1 MKIKASLLF
10 ALRLLFPR
18 TGKKSNAR
26 RSLVGA
32 CVCIGI
38 SLVPLVMVL
47 TVSNGMIQGITNRVI
62 GLSSSHI
69 NCILYPFAETAKS
82 ETSLRTLAESL
93 RKADGVKN
101 SYPEIQGVG
110 LAAGKMGRTGAT
122 IRAVEKNIFTDNAA
136 FAELFEVVSGEPSLQ
151 SKNSAIIG
159 KKLAETLQISAGD
172 TFRLITARRL
182 ESGKLVPKLT
192 SMKVSAVVSSGY
204 QELDALWVFIPLST
218 GFSIMPVQSSE
229 VHIAIETADAF
240 DFVRLGQVQGQI
252 NRMVPQYTR
261 VYLWNELNTA
271 QFENFSSTQIMLL
284 FIMLLI
290 VLVASVNISS
300 ALVMLV
306 MERRKE
312 IAILKSLGGSAE
324 GISFA
329 FLVTGLVT
337 GVFGVIGGI
346 PAGLLCA
353 VNFDTIINLI
363 EKAVNSMAMVAYILA
378 SGSTAD
384 FTQIHLLDP
393 AFYLQKIPLAIPLG
407 QLIIIGCGTLVLSLL
422 VSAIPAI
429 RAGREKPIDTLRK
442 I

>member
-1 MKIKASLLF
+1 MNTKASLLF
-10 ALRLLFPR
+10 SLRLLFPR

-47 TVSNGMIQGITNRVI
+47 TVSNGMIQGITSRVI

-69 NCILYPFAETAKS
+69 NCVLYPYADESKD
-82 ETSLRTLAESL
+82 EQSLRALSQKIGTAEGA
-93 RKADGVKN
+93 RNA
-101 SYPEIQGVG
+101 YPEIQAVG
-110 LAAGKMGRTGAT
+110 LAAGRQGRTGAT
-122 IRAVEKNIFTDNAA
+122 IRAVEKDIFTSNAA

-151 SKNSAIIG
+151 AKNSAIIG
-159 KKLAETLQISAGD
+159 KKLAETLQVQAGD
-172 TFRLITARRL
+172 SFRLITARRL
-182 ESGKLVPKLT
+182 ESGKLVPKVT
-192 SMKVSAVVSSGY
+192 PMKVSAVVSCGY

-218 GFSIMPVQSSE
+218 GFSILPVQSSE
-229 VHIAIETADAF
+229 VHIAVETEDAF
-240 DFVRLGQVQGQI
+240 DFVKLGQIQHQVS
-252 NRMVPQYTR
+252 RLVPKYTR
-261 VYLWNELNTA
+261 VYLWNELNSA

-312 IAILKSLGGSAE
+312 IAILKSLGGTAE

-329 FLVTGLVT
+329 FLVTGMVT
-337 GVFGVIGGI
+337 GVFGVLAGI
-346 PAGLLCA
+346 PTGLLCA
-353 VNFDTIINLI
+353 VNFDAIISVI
-363 EKAVNSMAMVAYILA
+363 ERIVNNVARFVYVLR
-378 SGSTAD
+378 SGSISD

-393 AFYLQKIPLAIPLG
+393 AFYLQTIPLDIPLG

-429 RAGREKPIDTLRK
+429 RAGREKPIETLRK

>member
-1 MKIKASLLF
+1 MKTRASLLF
-10 ALRLLFPR
+10 AWRLLFPR

-26 RSLVGA
+26 RSLIGA

-47 TVSNGMIQGITNRVI
+47 TVSNGMIQGITSRII

-69 NCILYPFAETAKS
+69 NCVLYPFAEESKN
-82 ETSLRTLAESL
+82 EESLVSLAERL
-93 RKADGVKN
+93 GKTDGVVR
-101 SYPEIQGVG
+101 SYPEIQSVG
-110 LAAGKMGRTGAT
+110 LAAGKNGRTGAT
-122 IRAVEKNIFTDNAA
+122 IRAVRSDMFTDNPA
-136 FAELFEVVSGEPSLQ
+136 FSQLFDVVSGTVDLRK
-151 SKNSAIIG
+151 KNTAVIG
-159 KKLAETLQISAGD
+159 KKLAEMLELTAGD

-182 ESGKLVPKLT
+182 SSGKIVPKIT
-192 SMKVSAVVSSGY
+192 PFTVSAVISCGY
-204 QELDALWVFIPLST
+204 QELDALWVFIPLSA
-218 GFSIMPVQSSE
+218 GFSILPVQSSE
-229 VHIAIETADAF
+229 VHVALETAEPF
-240 DFVRLGQVQGQI
+240 DFVALGKTQLNVEES
-252 NRMVPQYTR
+252 VPQYTR
-261 VYLWNELNTA
+261 VYLWDELNAA

-312 IAILKSLGGSAE
+312 IAILKSLGGTSS

-337 GVFGVIGGI
+337 GAIGVVTGI

-353 VNFDTIINLI
+353 VNFDRIISGI
-363 EKAVNSMAMVAYILA
+363 ERALNIIAQCVSVLK
-378 SGSTAD
+378 SGSFD
-384 FTQIHLLDP
+384 SVGQIHLLDP

-407 QLIIIGCGTLVLSLL
+407 QLIIIGCGTLLLSLM

>member
-1 MKIKASLLF
+1 MKIGSSLLF
-10 ALRLLFPR
+10 ACRLLIPR

-26 RSLVGA
+26 RSLIGA

-47 TVSNGMIQGITNRVI
+47 TVSNGMIQGITNRII

-69 NCILYPFAETAKS
+69 SCVLYPFAEEAKNERNLTAFA
-82 ETSLRTLAESL
+82 ETLLST
-93 RKADGVKN
+93 DGVTGA
-101 SYPEIQGVG
+101 YPEVRGVG
-110 LAAGKMGRTGAT
+110 LAAGKTGRTGAT
-122 IRAVEKNIFTDNAA
+122 IRAVQGDEFQKNPA
-136 FAELFEVVSGEPSLQ
+136 FASLLEVDSGEAVLDA
-151 SKNSAIIG
+151 KNAAIIG
-159 KKLAETLQISAGD
+159 KKLAEILHLTAGD

-182 ESGKLVPKLT
+182 DSGKIVPKITPL
-192 SMKVSAVVSSGY
+192 KVRAVVSCGY
-204 QELDALWVFIPLST
+204 QELDALWVFVSLET
-218 GFSIMPVQSSE
+218 GFSILPVQSGE
-229 VHIAIETADAF
+229 VCVGLETTDAF
-240 DFVRLGQVQGQI
+240 DMVRLMRIQ
-252 NRMVPQYTR
+252 NATERLCPQYTR
-261 VYLWNELNTA
+261 VYLWTELNAA

-312 IAILKSLGGSAE
+312 IAILKSLGGSSS
-324 GISFA
+324 GIAFS
-329 FLVTGLVT
+329 FLVTGMVT
-337 GVFGVIGGI
+337 GALGVVTGI
-346 PAGLLCA
+346 PLGLLCA
-353 VNFDTIINLI
+353 VNFDVIISLI
-363 EKAVNSMAMVAYILA
+363 ERVLNLLAKCAYLVCL
-378 SGSTAD
+378 GSAGE

-393 AFYLQKIPLAIPLG
+393 AFYLQKIPLSIPLG
-407 QLIIIGCGTLVLSLL
+407 QLIIIGCGTLVLSLA

>member
-1 MKIKASLLF
+1 MKSAASFLF
-10 ALRLLFPR
+10 ASRLLLPR

-32 CVCIGI
+32 CLCIGI

-47 TVSNGMIQGITNRVI
+47 TVSNGMIQGITSRII

-69 NCILYPFAETAKS
+69 NCVLYPYDEEAQNES
-82 ETSLRTLAESL
+82 SLRALAGDL
-93 RKADGVKN
+93 CTIDGVKRA
-101 SYPEIQGVG
+101 YPEIQGVG
-110 LAAGKMGRTGAT
+110 LAAGKKGRTGAT
-122 IRAVEKNIFTDNAA
+122 IRAVEPDIFTKNPA
-136 FAELFEVVSGEPSLQ
+136 FSSLFDLVAGEPSLEA
-151 SKNSAIIG
+151 KNSAIIG
-159 KKLAETLQISAGD
+159 EKLAEMLDVSAGD

-182 ESGKLVPKLT
+182 ANGKIVPKIT
-192 SMKVSAVVSSGY
+192 PCRVSAVVSCGY
-204 QELDALWVFIPLST
+204 QELDALWVFISLSS
-218 GFSIMPVQSSE
+218 GFSILPVQSSE
-229 VHIAIETADAF
+229 VHIALETEDAF
-240 DFVRLGQVQGQI
+240 DFVALGQLQMTVENQ
-252 NRMVPQYTR
+252 VPQYTR
-261 VYLWNELNTA
+261 VYLWNELNSA

-312 IAILKSLGGSAE
+312 IAILKSLGGTSA

-329 FLVTGLVT
+329 FLITGLITGAIGVVT
-337 GVFGVIGGI
+337 GI

-353 VNFDTIINLI
+353 VNFDRIISLIERIINAVAKAGYLI
-363 EKAVNSMAMVAYILA
+363 TR
-378 SGSTAD
+378 GSLSD
-384 FTQIHLLDP
+384 FAQIHLLDP

-407 QLIIIGCGTLVLSLL
+407 QLIIIGCGTLILSLV
-422 VSAIPAI
+422 VSAIPSV

>member
-1 MKIKASLLF
+1 MKTGSSLLF
-10 ALRLLFPR
+10 AWRLLFPR

-26 RSLVGA
+26 RSLIGA

-47 TVSNGMIQGITNRVI
+47 TVSDGMIQGITSRII
-62 GLSSSHI
+62 GLSSSHM
-69 NCILYPFAETAKS
+69 NCVLYPFADDAQDEN
-82 ETSLRTLAESL
+82 SLVAL
-93 RKADGVKN
+93 
-101 SYPEIQGVG
+101 
-110 LAAGKMGRTGAT
+110 
-122 IRAVEKNIFTDNAA
+122 
-136 FAELFEVVSGEPSLQ
+136 SGEAVLSAR
-151 SKNSAIIG
+151 NSAIIG
-159 KKLAETLQISAGD
+159 QKLAETLGLAAGD

-182 ESGKLVPKLT
+182 ESGKIVPKITPL
-192 SMKVSAVVSSGY
+192 KIAAVISCGY
-204 QELDALWVFIPLST
+204 QELDALWVFIPLAT
-218 GFSIMPVQSSE
+218 GFSILPVQSSE
-229 VHIAIETADAF
+229 VTVGLSTADAF
-240 DFVRLGQVQGQI
+240 DFVNLMRVQ
-252 NRMVPQYTR
+252 NNVERVVPQYTR

-271 QFENFSSTQIMLL
+271 QYENFSSTQIMLL

-312 IAILKSLGGSAE
+312 IAILKSLGGSSS
-324 GISFA
+324 GIAFS

-337 GVFGVIGGI
+337 GALGVVTGI

-353 VNFDTIINLI
+353 VNFDVIIHAI
-363 EKAVNSMAMVAYILA
+363 EWLVNNGARFVYVLGK
-378 SGSTAD
+378 GSLAD

-393 AFYLQKIPLAIPLG
+393 AFYLQRIPLSIPLG
-407 QLIIIGCGTLVLSLL
+407 QLIIIGCGTLVLSLA

>member
-1 MKIKASLLF
+1 MKTGASLLF
-10 ALRLLFPR
+10 AWRLLFPR

-26 RSLVGA
+26 RSLIGA

-47 TVSNGMIQGITNRVI
+47 TVSNGMIQGITNRII
-62 GLSSSHI
+62 GLSSSHL
-69 NCILYPFAETAKS
+69 NCVLYPFAQEAQDAQ
-82 ETSLRTLAESL
+82 SLTELSQTLS
-93 RKADGVKN
+93 RVDGVTAA
-101 SYPEIQGVG
+101 YPELQGVG
-110 LAAGKMGRTGAT
+110 LAAGKNGRTGAT
-122 IRAVEKNIFTDNAA
+122 IRAVQSDVFQTNPA
-136 FAELFEVVSGEPSLQ
+136 FAALFTVSSGEAVLNA
-151 SKNSAIIG
+151 KNAAIIG
-159 KKLAETLQISAGD
+159 EKLADMLGLTAGD

-182 ESGKLVPKLT
+182 DSGKIVPKIT
-192 SMKVSAVVSSGY
+192 PCKVSAVVSCGY
-204 QELDALWVFIPLST
+204 QELDALWVFVPLGT
-218 GFSIMPVQSSE
+218 GFSMLPVQSSE
-229 VHIAIETADAF
+229 VSVGLSTDDAF
-240 DFVRLGQVQGQI
+240 DFVNLMRVQ
-252 NRMVPQYTR
+252 NNVERTVPQYTR
-261 VYLWNELNTA
+261 VYLWNELNSA
-271 QFENFSSTQIMLL
+271 QYENFSSTQIMLL

-312 IAILKSLGGSAE
+312 IAILKSLGGTPQ
-324 GISFA
+324 GIAFS

-337 GVFGVIGGI
+337 GAIGVVTGI

-353 VNFDTIINLI
+353 VNFDAIIHAI
-363 EKAVNSMAMVAYILA
+363 EWLVNNGAKFVYVLST
-378 SGSTAD
+378 GSLAD

-393 AFYLQKIPLAIPLG
+393 AFYLQRIPLSIPLG
-407 QLIIIGCGTLVLSLL
+407 QLIIIGCGTLVLSLA